1 MEKATANSTKIE
13 VENTKPKV
21 LFILHLPPPVHGA
34 AMVGKSIHDSL
45 LVNETF
51 ATRYHNLAT
60 SASLHEIGKF
70 RFRKLLDFV
79 GLYWN
84 IGREVRAF
92 NPNLVYITPN
102 ATGLAFF
109 KDFLIVQSLKR
120 MGCRVVMHFHNK
132 GFSSKRG
139 NWLYNFCYKRFFSG
153 TKVILLSKYL
163 YDDVRAYVSE
173 SQLFVCHNGT
183 APIGLSAHSRE
194 AANTEPHLLF
204 LSNLMESKGLFCLLE
219 ACKELKQRG
228 RQFVC
233 DIVGAET
240 PEVSEASLHRQI
252 ALMEVE
258 NVVRYHGKR
267 FGSEKDELLW
277 KADVFVFPT
286 FYHNECFPLVLLE
299 AMQHKLPIISTKEG
313 GIPDILIDG
322 ENGLFCEKN
331 DAISLANSIEELLN
345 NGDLRKK
352 MGQRGFDLY
361 QDKFT
366 LQRFEENMT
375 RILLEC
381 AHTQ

>member
-1 MEKATANSTKIE
+1 MEKATANSTKIA

-70 RFRKLLDFV
+70 RFRKLFDFI

-84 IGREVRAF
+84 IRREVRAF
-92 NPNLVYITPN
+92 NPDLVYITPN

-139 NWLYNFCYKRFFSG
+139 NWLYNFCYKRFFCG

-219 ACKELKQRG
+219 ACRELKLKG
-228 RQFVC
+228 YQFVC

-252 ALMEVE
+252 ALMGVE
-258 NVVRYHGKR
+258 NVVRYHGKCY
-267 FGSEKDELLW
+267 GEAKEKMF
-277 KADVFVFPT
+277 AQSDVFVFPT
-286 FYHNECFPLVLLE
+286 YNEAFPLVLLE
-299 AMQHKLPIISTKEG
+299 AMQHHLPIVSTREG
-313 GIPDILIDG
+313 GIPDILKEG
-322 ENGLFCEKN
+322 ENGLFCNKK
-331 DAISLANSIEELLN
+331 DAESLARVLERLLDDE
-345 NGDLRKK
+345 DLRRQ
-352 MGQRGFDLY
+352 MGEQGYKSY
-361 QDKFT
+361 QEKFT
-366 LQRFEENMT
+366 LRHFEENMT

-381 AHTQ
+381 ASSHS

>member
-13 VENTKPKV
+13 VESTKPKV

-51 ATRYHNLAT
+51 ATSYHNLAT

-70 RFRKLLDFV
+70 RFRKLFDFV

-84 IGREVRAF
+84 IRREVRAF
-92 NPNLVYITPN
+92 NPDLVYITPN

-139 NWLYNFCYKRFFSG
+139 NWLYNFCYKRFFNG
-153 TKVILLSKYL
+153 AKVILLSKYL
-163 YDDVRAYVSE
+163 YDDARAYVSE

-183 APIGLSAHSRE
+183 APISLSAHSRE
-194 AANTEPHLLF
+194 AANKEPHFLF

-219 ACKELKQRG
+219 ACRELKLKG
-228 RQFVC
+228 YQFVC

-252 ALMEVE
+252 ALMGVE
-258 NVVRYHGKR
+258 NVVRYHGKCY
-267 FGSEKDELLW
+267 GEAKEKMF
-277 KADVFVFPT
+277 AQSDVFVFPT
-286 FYHNECFPLVLLE
+286 YNEAFPLVLLE
-299 AMQHKLPIISTKEG
+299 AMQHHLPIVSTREG
-313 GIPDILIDG
+313 GIPDILKEG
-322 ENGLFCEKN
+322 ENGLFCNKK
-331 DAISLANSIEELLN
+331 DAASLARVLEKLLDDE
-345 NGDLRKK
+345 DLRRQ
-352 MGQRGFDLY
+352 MGEQGYKNY
-361 QDKFT
+361 QEKFT
-366 LQRFEENMT
+366 LRHFEENMT

-381 AHTQ
+381 ASSHS

>member
-1 MEKATANSTKIE
+1 MSILPKI
-13 VENTKPKV
+13 

-34 AMVGKSIHDSL
+34 AVVGKQIHDSKI
-45 LVNETF
+45 VNEVVKGH
-51 ATRYHNLAT
+51 YINLTTAE
-60 SASLHEIGKF
+60 SLGDIG
-70 RFRKLLDFV
+70 RFEFSKVLSFWKLLRQV
-79 GLYWN
+79 LKS
-84 IGREVRAF
+84 VRQFTPDA
-92 NPNLVYITPN
+92 VYVTPN
-102 ATGLAFF
+102 SSGLAFL
-109 KDFLIVQSLKR
+109 KDFIVVQILKR
-120 MGCRVVMHFHNK
+120 EGCRVVLHFHNK
-132 GFSSKRG
+132 GVRNHQK
-139 NWLYNFCYKRFFSG
+139 NWFYDALYKRFFRNV
-153 TKVILLSKYL
+153 TVILLSEHL
-163 YDDVRAYVSE
+163 YTDVARYVE
-173 SQLFVCHNGT
+173 HNRVKICHNGIPT
-183 APIGLSAHSRE
+183 IHTNNEHEKNEVPR
-194 AANTEPHLLF
+194 LLF
-204 LSNLMESKGLFCLLE
+204 LSNLLVSKGVYVVLD
-219 ACKELKQRG
+219 ACQILRERNWNFTLDVVGDETKDISISDFTQAISQRG
-228 RQFVC
+228 L
-233 DIVGAET
+233 
-240 PEVSEASLHRQI
+240 SE
-252 ALMEVE
+252 
-258 NVVRYHGKR
+258 VVRYHGKR

-331 DAISLANSIEELLN
+331 DAISLANSIEELLK

>member
-34 AMVGKSIHDSL
+34 AMVGKSIHDSI

-60 SASLHEIGKF
+60 SASLQEIGKF
-70 RFRKLLDFV
+70 RFRKLFDFI
-79 GLYWN
+79 GLCRN
-84 IGREVRAF
+84 VRREVRAF
-92 NPNLVYITPN
+92 NPDLVYITPN

-132 GFSSKRG
+132 GFSSKCG

-163 YDDVRAYVSE
+163 YDDARAYVSE

-183 APIGLSAHSRE
+183 APIGLSAHSRA

-219 ACKELKQRG
+219 ACRELKLKG
-228 RQFVC
+228 YQFVC

-252 ALMEVE
+252 ALMGVE
-258 NVVRYHGKR
+258 DVVRYHGKCY
-267 FGSEKDELLW
+267 GEAKEKMF
-277 KADVFVFPT
+277 AQSDVFVFPT
-286 FYHNECFPLVLLE
+286 YNEAFPLVLLE
-299 AMQHKLPIISTKEG
+299 AMQHHLPIVSTREG
-313 GIPDILIDG
+313 GIPDILKEG
-322 ENGLFCEKN
+322 ENGLFCNKK
-331 DAISLANSIEELLN
+331 DAASLARVLERLLDDE
-345 NGDLRKK
+345 DLRRQ
-352 MGQRGFDLY
+352 MGEQGYKSY
-361 QDKFT
+361 QEKFT
-366 LQRFEENMT
+366 LRHFEENMT

-381 AHTQ
+381 ASSHS

>member
-1 MEKATANSTKIE
+1 MEKATANSTKIA

-60 SASLHEIGKF
+60 SASLQEIGKF
-70 RFRKLLDFV
+70 RFRKLFDFI

-84 IGREVRAF
+84 IRREVRAF
-92 NPNLVYITPN
+92 NPDLVYITPN

-132 GFSSKRG
+132 GFSSKCG

-163 YDDVRAYVSE
+163 YDDARAYVSE

-219 ACKELKQRG
+219 ACRELKLKG
-228 RQFVC
+228 YQFVC

-252 ALMEVE
+252 ALMGVE
-258 NVVRYHGKR
+258 NVVCYHGKCY
-267 FGSEKDELLW
+267 GEAKEKMF
-277 KADVFVFPT
+277 AQSDVFVFPT
-286 FYHNECFPLVLLE
+286 YNEAFPLVLLE
-299 AMQHKLPIISTKEG
+299 AMQHHLPIVSTREG
-313 GIPDILIDG
+313 GIPDILKEG
-322 ENGLFCEKN
+322 ENGLFCNKK
-331 DAISLANSIEELLN
+331 DAASLARVLERLLDDE
-345 NGDLRKK
+345 DLRRQ
-352 MGQRGFDLY
+352 MGEQGYKSY
-361 QDKFT
+361 QEKFT
-366 LQRFEENMT
+366 LRHFEENMT

-381 AHTQ
+381 ASSHS

>member
-70 RFRKLLDFV
+70 RFRKLFDFV

-84 IGREVRAF
+84 IRREVRAF
-92 NPNLVYITPN
+92 NPDLVYITPN

-109 KDFLIVQSLKR
+109 KDYLIVQSLKR

-139 NWLYNFCYKRFFSG
+139 NWLYNFCYKRFFNG

-163 YDDVRAYVSE
+163 YDDARAYVSE

-219 ACKELKQRG
+219 ACRELKLKG
-228 RQFVC
+228 YQFVC

-252 ALMEVE
+252 ALMGVE
-258 NVVRYHGKR
+258 NVVRYHGKCY
-267 FGSEKDELLW
+267 GEAKEKMF
-277 KADVFVFPT
+277 AQSDVFVFPT
-286 FYHNECFPLVLLE
+286 YNEAFPLVLLE
-299 AMQHKLPIISTKEG
+299 AMQHHLPIVSTREG
-313 GIPDILIDG
+313 GIPDILKEG
-322 ENGLFCEKN
+322 ENGLFCNKK
-331 DAISLANSIEELLN
+331 DAASLARVLEKLLDDE
-345 NGDLRKK
+345 DLRRQ
-352 MGQRGFDLY
+352 MGEQGYKNY
-361 QDKFT
+361 QEKFT
-366 LQRFEENMT
+366 LRHFEENMT

-381 AHTQ
+381 ASSHS

>member
-34 AMVGKSIHDSL
+34 AMVGKSIHDSI

-60 SASLHEIGKF
+60 SASLQEIGKF
-70 RFRKLLDFV
+70 RFRKLFDFI

-84 IGREVRAF
+84 IRREVRAF
-92 NPNLVYITPN
+92 NPDLVYITPN

-109 KDFLIVQSLKR
+109 KDYLIVQSLKR

-139 NWLYNFCYKRFFSG
+139 NWLYNFCYKRFFCG

-183 APIGLSAHSRE
+183 APLSLSAHSRE

-219 ACKELKQRG
+219 ACRELKLKG
-228 RQFVC
+228 YQFVC

-252 ALMEVE
+252 ALMGVKD
-258 NVVRYHGKR
+258 VVRYHGKCY
-267 FGSEKDELLW
+267 GEAKEKMF
-277 KADVFVFPT
+277 AQSDVFVFPS
-286 FYHNECFPLVLLE
+286 YNEAFPLVLLE
-299 AMQHKLPIISTKEG
+299 AMQHHLPIVSTREG
-313 GIPDILIDG
+313 GIPDILKEG
-322 ENGLFCEKN
+322 ENGLFCNKK
-331 DAISLANSIEELLN
+331 DAASLARVLERLLDDE
-345 NGDLRKK
+345 DLRRQ
-352 MGQRGFDLY
+352 MGEQGYKSY
-361 QDKFT
+361 QEKFT
-366 LQRFEENMT
+366 LRHFEENMT

-381 AHTQ
+381 ASSHS

>member
-1 MEKATANSTKIE
+1 MEKATANSTKIA

-45 LVNETF
+45 LVNKSF

-60 SASLHEIGKF
+60 SASLQEIGKF
-70 RFRKLLDFV
+70 RFRKLFDFI
-79 GLYWN
+79 GLYWK
-84 IGREVRAF
+84 IRREVRAF
-92 NPNLVYITPN
+92 NPDLVYITPN

-139 NWLYNFCYKRFFSG
+139 NWLYNFCYKRFFNG

-183 APIGLSAHSRE
+183 APLSLSAHSRE

-252 ALMEVE
+252 ALMGVE
-258 NVVRYHGKR
+258 DVVRYHGKCY
-267 FGSEKDELLW
+267 GEAKEKMF
-277 KADVFVFPT
+277 AQSDVFVFPS
-286 FYHNECFPLVLLE
+286 YNEAFPLVLLE
-299 AMQHKLPIISTKEG
+299 AMQHHLPIVSTREG
-313 GIPDILIDG
+313 GIPDILKEG
-322 ENGLFCEKN
+322 ENGLFCNKK
-331 DAISLANSIEELLN
+331 DAASLARVLERLLDDE
-345 NGDLRKK
+345 DLRRQ
-352 MGQRGFDLY
+352 MGEQGYKSY
-361 QDKFT
+361 QEKFT
-366 LQRFEENMT
+366 LRHFEENMT

-381 AHTQ
+381 ASSHS

>member
-1 MEKATANSTKIE
+1 MEKATAISTKIE

-70 RFRKLLDFV
+70 RFRKLFDFV

-84 IGREVRAF
+84 VRREVRAF

-102 ATGLAFF
+102 ATGIAFF

-219 ACKELKQRG
+219 ACRELKLKG
-228 RQFVC
+228 YQFVC

-240 PEVSEASLHRQI
+240 PEVSEARLHRQI

-258 NVVRYHGKR
+258 NVVRYHGKCY
-267 FGSEKDELLW
+267 GEAKEKMF
-277 KADVFVFPT
+277 AQSDVFVFPS
-286 FYHNECFPLVLLE
+286 YNEAFPLVLLE
-299 AMQHKLPIISTKEG
+299 AMQHHLPIVSTREG
-313 GIPDILIDG
+313 GIPDILKEG
-322 ENGLFCEKN
+322 ENGLFCNKK
-331 DAISLANSIEELLN
+331 DAASLARVLERLLDDE
-345 NGDLRKK
+345 DLRRQ
-352 MGQRGFDLY
+352 MGEQGYKSY
-361 QDKFT
+361 QEKFT
-366 LQRFEENMT
+366 LRHFEENMT

-381 AHTQ
+381 ASSHS

>member
-34 AMVGKSIHDSL
+34 AMVGKSIHDSI

-60 SASLHEIGKF
+60 SASLQEIGKF
-70 RFRKLLDFV
+70 RFRKLFDFI
-79 GLYWN
+79 GLCRN
-84 IGREVRAF
+84 VRREVRAF
-92 NPNLVYITPN
+92 NPDLVYITPN

-132 GFSSKRG
+132 GFSSKCG

-163 YDDVRAYVSE
+163 YDDARAYVSE

-219 ACKELKQRG
+219 ACRELKLKG
-228 RQFVC
+228 YQFVC

-252 ALMEVE
+252 ALMGVE
-258 NVVRYHGKR
+258 DVVRYHGKCY
-267 FGSEKDELLW
+267 GEAKEKMF
-277 KADVFVFPT
+277 AQSDVFVFPT
-286 FYHNECFPLVLLE
+286 YNEAFPLVLLE
-299 AMQHKLPIISTKEG
+299 AMQHHLPIVSTREG
-313 GIPDILIDG
+313 GIPDILKEG
-322 ENGLFCEKN
+322 ENGLFCNKK
-331 DAISLANSIEELLN
+331 DAASLARVLERLLDDE
-345 NGDLRKK
+345 DLRRQ
-352 MGQRGFDLY
+352 MGEQGYKSY
-361 QDKFT
+361 QEKFT
-366 LQRFEENMT
+366 LRHFEENMT

-381 AHTQ
+381 ASSHS

>member
-34 AMVGKSIHDSL
+34 AMVGKSIHDSI

-60 SASLHEIGKF
+60 SASLQEIGKF
-70 RFRKLLDFV
+70 RFRKLFDFI

-84 IGREVRAF
+84 IRREVRAF
-92 NPNLVYITPN
+92 NPDLVYITPN

-139 NWLYNFCYKRFFSG
+139 NWLYNFCYKRFFNG

-163 YDDVRAYVSE
+163 YDDARAYVSE

-219 ACKELKQRG
+219 ACRELKLKG
-228 RQFVC
+228 YQFVC

-252 ALMEVE
+252 ALMGVE
-258 NVVRYHGKR
+258 DVVRYHGKCY
-267 FGSEKDELLW
+267 GEAKEKMF
-277 KADVFVFPT
+277 AQSDVFVFPS
-286 FYHNECFPLVLLE
+286 YNEAFPLVLLE
-299 AMQHKLPIISTKEG
+299 AMQHHLPIVSTREG
-313 GIPDILIDG
+313 GIPDILKEG
-322 ENGLFCEKN
+322 ENGLFCNKK
-331 DAISLANSIEELLN
+331 DAASLARVLERLLDDE
-345 NGDLRKK
+345 DLRRQ
-352 MGQRGFDLY
+352 MGEQGYKSY
-361 QDKFT
+361 QEKFT
-366 LQRFEENMT
+366 LRHFEENMT

-381 AHTQ
+381 ASSHS

>member
-70 RFRKLLDFV
+70 RFRKLFDFI

-84 IGREVRAF
+84 IRREVRAF
-92 NPNLVYITPN
+92 NPDLVYITPN

-139 NWLYNFCYKRFFSG
+139 NWLYNFCYKRFFCG

-163 YDDVRAYVSE
+163 YDDVRAYVLE

-183 APIGLSAHSRE
+183 APLSLSAHSRE

-219 ACKELKQRG
+219 ACRELKLKG
-228 RQFVC
+228 YQFVC

-252 ALMEVE
+252 ALMGVE
-258 NVVRYHGKR
+258 NVVRYHGKCY
-267 FGSEKDELLW
+267 GEAKEKMF
-277 KADVFVFPT
+277 AQSDVFVFPT
-286 FYHNECFPLVLLE
+286 YNEAFPLVLLE
-299 AMQHKLPIISTKEG
+299 AMQHHLPIVSTREG
-313 GIPDILIDG
+313 GIPDILKEG
-322 ENGLFCEKN
+322 ENGLFCNKK
-331 DAISLANSIEELLN
+331 DAASLARVLERLLDDE
-345 NGDLRKK
+345 DLRRQ
-352 MGQRGFDLY
+352 MGEQGYKSY
-361 QDKFT
+361 QEKFT
-366 LQRFEENMT
+366 LRHFEENMT

-381 AHTQ
+381 ASSHS